1 MATTTKT
8 ASTRGA
14 SARAAS
20 RTASGSTRSASTR
33 AHNGRAAAS
42 GARGAA
48 PSRGTA
54 HSGRR
59 AAVRAG
65 EKNSVRLELPCVG
78 AVTLP
83 STDQLAFLGGVAT
96 LAAVGIIEWPVAAL
110 LGVGHLLA
118 ASRGNRVL
126 RDFGEALEEA

>member
-1 MATTTKT
+1 MP
-8 ASTRGA
+8 
-14 SARAAS
+14 
-20 RTASGSTRSASTR
+20 
-33 AHNGRAAAS
+33 
-42 GARGAA
+42 
-48 PSRGTA
+48 PSDRL
-54 HSGRR
+54 HPEP